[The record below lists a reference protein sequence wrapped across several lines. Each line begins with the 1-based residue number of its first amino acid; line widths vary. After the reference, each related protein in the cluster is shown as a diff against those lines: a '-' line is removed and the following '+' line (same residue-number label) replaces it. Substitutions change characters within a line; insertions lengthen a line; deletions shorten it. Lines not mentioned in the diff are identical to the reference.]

1 VGKYQANGWQRKGKP
16 IPNADLWKELWA
28 AVQKHNINWHWVRG
42 HSGNALN
49 ERVDILAR
57 NARLAITPNA
67 DIDEDALRLYARG
80 TCKGNPGPGAWAA
93 VLERGEET
101 QQNSGAV
108 ESTTNNRMELM
119 AVIGGLSLVPDSTSV
134 YVVTTSD
141 YVFMGA
147 TRWIHGWRKRNWT
160 KKDGKPVSN
169 QDLWQELERKMVSLD
184 VHWVSGKGGSDK
196 FQQGLEEAFRVAKE
210 ALSLEI

>member
-1 VGKYQANGWQRKGKP
+1 MK
-16 IPNADLWKELWA
+16 
-28 AVQKHNINWHWVRG
+28 
-42 HSGNALN
+42 
-49 ERVDILAR
+49 RVTIYTDGACR
-57 NARLAITPNA
+57 
-67 DIDEDALRLYARG
+67 
-80 TCKGNPGPGAWAA
+80 GNPGPGGWGAI
-93 VLERGEET
+93 LRF
-101 QQNSGAV
+101 GAV
-108 ESTTNNRMELM
+108 ERELCGGESETTNNRMELM